1 MTEHL
6 SAVDRLL
13 AERACER
20 LVNQYARHV
29 DDGKA
34 SAVADLFTA
43 DGTWLGADGAG
54 MHSRDEIRDVFAR
67 REALVR
73 RQSRHVITNVVVDV
87 VSPMEA
93 TAVAYLINYRHDSS
107 SGRAEHPAPM
117 DHPKFVGEYH
127 LSFRVVD
134 GEWKIASLRFD
145 LAFLRRRAA
154 SGD

>member
-1 MTEHL
+1 MTEHQPE
-6 SAVDRLL
+6 VDRLL

-20 LVNQYARHV
+20 LLNEYARRV
-29 DDGKA
+29 DSGKA
-34 SAVADLFTA
+34 GTVADLFTV

-54 MHSRDEIRDVFAR
+54 MHGRDEIREVFAR

-73 RQSRHVITNVVVDV
+73 RQSRHVITNVLVDV
-87 VSPMEA
+87 VSPTAA

-107 SGRAEHPAPM
+107 SGRAEHPAPA

-145 LAFLRRRAA
+145 LAFLRMA
-154 SGD
+154 SADRS